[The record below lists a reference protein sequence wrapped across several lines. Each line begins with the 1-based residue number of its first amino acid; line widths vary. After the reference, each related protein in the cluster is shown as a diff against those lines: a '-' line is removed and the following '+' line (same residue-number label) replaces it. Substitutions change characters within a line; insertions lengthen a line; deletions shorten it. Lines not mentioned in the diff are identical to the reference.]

1 MLTRVHCFNTMRWVS
16 WTIADKDTIKM
27 VRYRN
32 PVISIDSFKS
42 YPLSK
47 YNVSWQR
54 VKENTLCVTQCLINL
69 TFGFWTV
76 IFLDLVLKNH
86 ATEFFLA
93 SAFNVDSWLVAR

>member
-32 PVISIDSFKS
+32 PVISIGSFKS

-47 YNVSWQR
+47 YKVSWQH
-54 VKENTLCVTQCLINL
+54 VKENTLCVTQCLHKI
-69 TFGFWTV
+69 
-76 IFLDLVLKNH
+76 
-86 ATEFFLA
+86 
-93 SAFNVDSWLVAR
+93 